1 MVRKTIA
8 QFLMEQPDDN
18 KGKIAMLKGEAL
30 AYRIRAKKDRN
41 RRPKMTEL
49 ERLQRKKQR
58 YKALASTP
66 EGRQLLRDRCKK
78 RYWQNIELSRDK
90 QRAYREANKELIK
103 AKYQAKKHAKLL
115 TTNQT

>member
-1 MVRKTIA
+1 MPRESIA
-8 QFLMEQPDDN
+8 DYLRRQPDDN
-18 KGKIAMLKGEAL
+18 LGKICLLKGEAL
-30 AYRIRAKKDRN
+30 RYRKKAKKDHN
-41 RRPKMTEL
+41 RPPKMTDVETN
-49 ERLQRKKQR
+49 ERRKER
-58 YKALASTP
+58 YKALTSTL